1 MRISLLDEYEIKAR
15 YIPTFICMIPL
26 ANFLLSFLGDKFF
39 IEFVNSFSWML
50 FGGLGVSFIFMIALM
65 QIQCTIGKYLFEEA
79 IFGKGGINFVTTKM
93 LLFCSGMLS
102 ENRKKQIRYKVLQ
115 DTSILLSTK
124 EEEKSNFLDAQ
135 LKARE
140 AVNAIRN
147 IVGKGSKTIKY
158 NIRYG
163 FFRNLIGGSF
173 FVFLGS
179 FACIVYHYINKDW
192 NISIFFGVYFVLFV
206 FLFVIKRKVLE
217 ILAYSYADRLF
228 SEYLTSNK
236 GEE

>member
-1 MRISLLDEYEIKAR
+1 MNAIDEYEIKAR

-26 ANFLLSFLGDKFF
+26 ADFLFSFLGGKFF
-39 IEFVNSFSWML
+39 VELENSFSWML
-50 FGGLGVSFIFMIALM
+50 FGKLSVSFIFMVTFM
-65 QIQCTIGKYLFEEA
+65 QIQCFIGKHLVEEI
-79 IFGKGGINFVTTKM
+79 IFGKGGINFITTKM
-93 LLFCSGMLS
+93 LLFCGGMLS
-102 ENRKKQIRYKVLQ
+102 EDRKKQIRDKIFI

-124 EEEKSNFLDAQ
+124 EEEKSNLPDAQ

-147 IVGKGSKTIKY
+147 IVGKGLKTINY

-179 FACIVYHYINKDW
+179 SACIVYYINKNW
-192 NISIFFGVYFVLFV
+192 NILIFFGIYFVFFILLFV
-206 FLFVIKRKVLE
+206 LKRKILE
-217 ILAYSYADRLF
+217 SLAYSYADRLF
-228 SEYLTSNK
+228 SEYLTLNI